1 MHPSSNSLA
10 EQAVQIVKQ
19 GLKKAKEGLLE
30 LRTSKMLFT
39 YRTTHSMT
47 GRAPAELLLGRFPRT
62 QLDLL
67 FPNPVTQA
75 EEKQSQQKWV
85 HITTAWACTLAIGQA
100 VFVRNFLAG
109 NKWIPALVIAQLA
122 GPVSLIFQSED
133 GCQVKRHQ
141 DHLRHRL
148 EDTPSVIPAQG
159 SGIGVEFFPFTA
171 TTELV
176 ESPHASV
183 ENEPP
188 QEPLRHYSQRERTE
202 PDGFQA

>member
-1 MHPSSNSLA
+1 M
-10 EQAVQIVKQ
+10 
-19 GLKKAKEGLLE
+19 
-30 LRTSKMLFT
+30 
-39 YRTTHSMT
+39 
-47 GRAPAELLLGRFPRT
+47 
-62 QLDLL
+62 
-67 FPNPVTQA
+67 
-75 EEKQSQQKWV
+75 
-85 HITTAWACTLAIGQA
+85 
-100 VFVRNFLAG
+100 
-109 NKWIPALVIAQLA
+109 A

-141 DHLRHRL
+141 DHLRPRL

-159 SGIGVEFFPFTA
+159 SGIGVEFFPFTP

-188 QEPLRHYSQRERTE
+188 QEPLRHYPQRERTE